1 MDLSLYIKNCYSSL
15 PVLRNYNFPW
25 EITSNLTQVIALL
38 LSELS
43 GSEFDIKNNIAI
55 HKSATIEENVTVKE
69 YSIIGK
75 KSIVKSGSYLRSGVY
90 IGEGVVI
97 GANCEIKQ
105 SIIFNQSSVAHLNY
119 VGNSII
125 GEDVNMEAGS
135 ILANHFN
142 ERENKEIKVVME
154 GSIVDTDTVKFGSLL
169 GDNSR
174 IGANAVLNPGTILHR
189 GAIVGRL
196 VHIDQIAEKT
206 SEV

>member
-43 GSEFDIKNNIAI
+43 SSEFDIKNNIAI
-55 HKSATIEENVTVKE
+55 HKSATIEENVTIKK
-69 YSIIGK
+69 YSIIGE
-75 KSIVKSGSYLRSGVY
+75 KSIVKSGCYLRGGVY
-90 IGEGVVI
+90 IGEKIVI

-142 ERENKEIKVVME
+142 ERENKEIKVVIE
-154 GSIVDTDTVKFGSLL
+154 GSIVDTEYCK
-169 GDNSR
+169 
-174 IGANAVLNPGTILHR
+174 IW
-189 GAIVGRL
+189 
-196 VHIDQIAEKT
+196 IAAW
-206 SEV
+206 